1 MKTSSFIGIPLSKAP
16 TTGRTHAKRQLLQP
30 NAVLMEP
37 RSSVFHHL
45 SQFLFEQRRWKRRSL
60 MTSLSIRYA
69 LILAGLFSVTMTGCT
84 QPVPPYS
91 DHDGFSMAYPRQGDD
106 IHAVVEA
113 LLNRRG
119 NPHLTNNNLNGVIK
133 FEVIS
138 ARVLKA
144 DNIVPRPEGT
154 MTSFPIRGHTIVHFP
169 NGQVLT
175 TEHCDAI
182 TGWWHEGHLREIEIT
197 QWSVTD
203 AGAGTPMLDNLDPA
217 VVSETQ
223 NEIRKAHDLVSL
235 QFALDLPS
243 SLCDLIYHFSGHDVV
258 NTQYDFTSWQR
269 ANKMAMQYV
278 DAAFGDAGGPMPWE
292 QNGNHADS
300 DVLPPMTP
308 PQATQAPKSV
318 TDQITVTVTPQISFS
333 IFVSDPKWAEYKSA
347 LPQFQFDSV
356 SWSEMAQ
363 QGAPRIQMEK
373 RLYVEINASLEQA
386 QKQTLAANQTLMNEL
401 AQAGY
406 VANQPGATLQQR
418 NVYATLRAKNDPI
431 LARSTRYLIA
441 VQILLRSIQ
450 NDITTQKDGG
460 G

>member
-1 MKTSSFIGIPLSKAP
+1 MQ
-16 TTGRTHAKRQLLQP
+16 THLKR
-30 NAVLMEP
+30 
-37 RSSVFHHL
+37 
-45 SQFLFEQRRWKRRSL
+45 KSL
-60 MTSLSIRYA
+60 MKPLLNRYL
-69 LILAGLFSVTMTGCT
+69 LILGAFISVTMTGCT

-91 DHDGFSMAYPRQGDD
+91 DHDGFSMPYPRQGDD

-119 NPHLTNNNLNGVIK
+119 DPHLTNNNLNGVIK

-154 MTSFPIRGHTIVHFP
+154 MTSFPIRCHTIVHFP
-169 NGQVLT
+169 NGQVLE
-175 TEHCDAI
+175 TEHCDVI
-182 TGWWHEGHLREIEIT
+182 TGWWHEGHLREMEIT

-223 NEIRKAHDLVSL
+223 NAIRNAHDLVSL

-292 QNGNHADS
+292 QHVIHPDS
-300 DVLPPMTP
+300 DVLPPTTP
-308 PQATQAPKSV
+308 TQATQATKAV
-318 TDQITVTVTPQISFS
+318 TDQITITVTPQISFS
-333 IFVSDPKWAEYKSA
+333 IPVTDPKWATYKSA
-347 LPQFQFDSV
+347 LPRFQFDSA
-356 SWSEMAQ
+356 SWSAMAE

-373 RLYVEINASLEQA
+373 RLFVEINASFDQA
-386 QKQTLAANQTLMNEL
+386 QKQTLAANQPLINEL

-406 VANQPGATLQQR
+406 VAQQPGATLQQR
-418 NVYATLRAKNDPI
+418 NVYVTLRAKDDPI
-431 LARSTRYLIA
+431 LDRSTRYLIA

-450 NDITTQKDGG
+450 NDITTQTGG
-460 G
+460 GG